1 MKLQKLIS
9 TNFIFSNSKV
19 LLYKKDQTLLV
30 KGPLGVV
37 FLTLPV
43 GFEVNWVDSCSVY
56 LNSVLKSTILLQKT
70 YSQLLVQKIRGVTVG
85 FFEILIIH
93 GVG

>member
-1 MKLQKLIS
+1 MKLQNSIS

-43 GFEVNWVDSCSVY
+43 GFEVN
-56 LNSVLKSTILLQKT
+56 
-70 YSQLLVQKIRGVTVG
+70 
-85 FFEILIIH
+85 
-93 GVG
+93 